1 MHTRVGLFCTSL
13 VTLAI
18 GASSM
23 LTFGATVGASP
34 EGPTTTEDSTATEAP
49 TTTENSSTT
58 SSSTTVLDP
67 FGVPIPIDSL
77 ETGNRSVTTFQTEP
91 DPTTTTTTTIAP
103 PPTAAPTDLPLN
115 SGSGRRAVYSKSRQR
130 VWVVES
136 DGAVV
141 KTHRVSGKLKS
152 CDPTPGT
159 YSVFSRSR
167 YTNSIQDPTIKWGY
181 MVRFTK
187 GCNGGNIGF
196 HEIPTQFGEPV
207 QTIAQLGQ
215 PLSGGCVRQAT
226 SDAIWIWNWAGVG
239 TKVVVL
245 P

>member
-1 MHTRVGLFCTSL
+1 MRTKVGLLCK
-13 VTLAI
+13 TLLTLTI

-23 LTFGATVGASP
+23 VALSSGVEAAPSDSTTTT
-34 EGPTTTEDSTATEAP
+34 GPTTTVDDSTTTTGP
-49 TTTENSSTT
+49 TTTI
-58 SSSTTVLDP
+58 VDP
-67 FGVPIPIDSL
+67 FGFPIPVDNL
-77 ETGNRSVTTFQTEP
+77 QPGDRPGTTFQTQP

-103 PPTAAPTDLPLN
+103 PSTAAPTELPFD

-130 VWVVES
+130 VWAVES
-136 DGAVV
+136 DGTVV

-167 YTNSIQDPTIKWGY
+167 YTNSIQKPSIKWGY
-181 MVRFTK
+181 MIRFTT
-187 GCNGGNIGF
+187 GCQGGNIGF
-196 HEIPTQFGEPV
+196 HEIPTEFGTPV

-226 SDAIWIWNWAGVG
+226 DDAIWMWNWAGVG